1 MHLATYTTASAGRM
15 LAHYERSIGE
25 RDHIDRDGEVYN
37 LAPTYEGGCHKRFAD
52 LCDGLEVGAKTRP
65 LADMVVTMP
74 EGFEGDREGFF
85 EAAYGELAARVGEER
100 IVCAYVHLDEPGA
113 QPHMH
118 FAFVPVVEQPVM
130 TNDKAHPLTWTRKD
144 EEKNPAHKAGDLKRD
159 SKGTVRYKRV
169 PLLGEDGKP
178 VMRRTATASK
188 MFTKEEMRELHPRME
203 RALCEKLGVGRVGIT
218 LDPKDAA
225 KKKLS
230 ALKHDE
236 YVRVT
241 AEIERAEGEL
251 RDLGEQVRRETDR
264 LERLRLEPT
273 PPTLAESARTLW
285 TARTDGKREGEL
297 AGDIERLRS
306 RIRVLEGGNSRSRN
320 RMGELERG
328 RAEAARRVER
338 LRGGLDRAARDFEA
352 LAGRVRGYVC
362 NVGERVAALLNSL
375 GVEAYAGNAPM
386 SSMTGELRAATRA
399 AELSDSARGWE
410 PRQNRGWSR

>member
-1 MHLATYTTASAGRM
+1 MHLATYTTASAGKM

-37 LAPTYEGGCHKRFAD
+37 LAPIYEGGCHKRFAD
-52 LCDGLEVGAKTRP
+52 LCAGLEVGAKTRP

-85 EAAYGELAARVGEER
+85 QAAYGELAARVGEER

-144 EEKNPAHKAGDLKRD
+144 EKKNPAHKAGDVKRD
-159 SKGTVRYKRV
+159 GKGTVRYKRV

-203 RALCEKLGVGRVGIT
+203 QALCEKLGVERVGIT

-230 ALKHDE
+230 SLKHDE
-236 YVRVT
+236 YERVT
-241 AEIERAEGEL
+241 AEIERAKDEAAEL
-251 RDLGEQVRRETDR
+251 ERR
-264 LERLRLEPT
+264 LERLRRSGDAAERRVGETERAIAAERDRVSAEDYAKEAFRGGGKIWEIEDKGRAFERQAASLECRGDAVEARVE
-273 PPTLAESARTLW
+273 LLRARVDELRKAVASARRGMIELVPQRLLTQ
-285 TARTDGKREGEL
+285 ARRT
-297 AGDIERLRS
+297 IERMKGSAAR
-306 RIRVLEGGNSRSRN
+306 LEALTRQHESVGIVS
-320 RMGELERG
+320 RG
-328 RAEAARRVER
+328 RAR
-338 LRGGLDRAARDFEA
+338 
-352 LAGRVRGYVC
+352 
-362 NVGERVAALLNSL
+362 
-375 GVEAYAGNAPM
+375 
-386 SSMTGELRAATRA
+386 
-399 AELSDSARGWE
+399 
-410 PRQNRGWSR
+410 